1 MNDTSLYYKN
11 NENEVYKNELTKY
24 YNTEVSSFER
34 TDDSIIICFVDPMR
48 QNLVL
53 NYETDV
59 DEVAKLPDI
68 NYNDH
73 QLDFILI
80 RQKDYIIS
88 LIDNRRLVEA
98 RCCLRTVSELWL
110 ANNYEYKL
118 NELAQRIRNTP
129 RRKEE
134 D

>member
-1 MNDTSLYYKN
+1 MTQININ
-11 NENEVYKNELTKY
+11 NENITFNSIA
-24 YNTEVSSFER
+24 NNSSQR
-34 TDDSIIICFVDPMR
+34 KLDT
-48 QNLVL
+48 
-53 NYETDV
+53 
-59 DEVAKLPDI
+59 KLPSEESI
-68 NYNDH
+68 
-73 QLDFILI
+73 DFILI

-88 LIDNRRLVEA
+88 LIDNHRLVEA

-118 NELAQRIRNTP
+118 NELAQRIRNSP